1 VQLQYKIKQIEE
13 DEVEGEEE
21 EPQQGPPKKIVKNIN
36 GVKRQY
42 FYQTTLKSV
51 KELGEFRYKVMKK
64 E

>member
-1 VQLQYKIKQIEE
+1 MEE